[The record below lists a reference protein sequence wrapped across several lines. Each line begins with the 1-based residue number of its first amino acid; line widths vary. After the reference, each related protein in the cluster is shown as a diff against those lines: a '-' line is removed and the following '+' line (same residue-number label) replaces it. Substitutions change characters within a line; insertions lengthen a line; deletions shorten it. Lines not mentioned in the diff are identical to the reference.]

1 MAAKKRWPGS
11 VRIGHTTIGGESPTY
26 IIAEAGVNHNGDLSL
41 ALEMVSAAAA
51 MGADAV
57 KFQAF
62 SARRLVTPDA
72 SAAGYQRAGK
82 QRELLERLELQ
93 PEDFVAIAAQCAAQ
107 GIELLVTPFGSEDV
121 AMVVGL
127 GVRAMKVASPDLA
140 NPPLLKAV
148 ARTGLPVLLST
159 GAADMKE
166 IAAGL
171 DTLEQAGTTEVALLH
186 CVSSYPTPLHEA
198 QLRCIGTL
206 AKKFGI
212 PVGYS
217 DHTMDLQVGELA
229 VQAGACLLEKHFT
242 LDPTMDGPDQAMS
255 LRPVELASY
264 INRARAARRGELNES
279 ALDEPHRQALGDG
292 VKKVRPLEQDVR
304 QAARCSV
311 TSTVAIPKG
320 TVIKASML
328 TLKRPAGGI
337 PPAQMDEVP
346 GRKAAVD
353 IPADTT
359 ITEKMLK

>member
-1 MAAKKRWPGS
+1 MASKKRWPQQVQIGS
-11 VRIGHTTIGGESPTY
+11 VAVGGSAPTY

-51 MGADAV
+51 VGADAV

-93 PEDFVAIAAQCAAQ
+93 EEDFVAIAGQCAAH
-107 GIELLVTPFGSEDV
+107 GIELLITPFSPEDV
-121 AMVVGL
+121 AMVTSM
-127 GVRAMKVASPDLA
+127 GVRAIKVASPDLA
-140 NPPLLKAV
+140 NPPLLKAA
-148 ARTGLPVLLST
+148 ARTGLTVVLST
-159 GAADMKE
+159 GAADLKE
-166 IAAGL
+166 IAAAL
-171 DTLEQAGTTEVALLH
+171 DTLAQAGAREVALLH

-198 QLRCIGTL
+198 QLRCIETL
-206 AKKFGI
+206 SKKFGT

-217 DHTMDLQVGELA
+217 DHTMDLQTGELA

-242 LDPTMDGPDQAMS
+242 LDPTLDGPDQAMS
-255 LRPVELASY
+255 LRPVELGTY

-292 VKKVRPLEQDVR
+292 VKRVRPLEQDVR
-304 QAARCSV
+304 QAARSSV
-311 TSTVAIPKG
+311 TSTVAIAKG
-320 TVIKASML
+320 TVITAAML
-328 TLKRPAGGI
+328 TVKRPAGGI
-337 PPAQMDEVP
+337 GPGELDKVP

-353 IPADTT
+353 IPADAT